1 MEGYFA
7 IQGVYDKIILIVNI
21 KSPNCIHIR

>member
-7 IQGVYDKIILIVNI
+7 IQGIYDKIILIVNI
-21 KSPNCIHIR
+21 KSPNCIHTR